1 MLEELGIDATVGRM
15 LCLDWV
21 TEEGES
27 DGALLFVYDG
37 GVMTSESIDL
47 PPVELRAV
55 QFVAPSELGH
65 WVSTAANVRR
75 AACALEA
82 IHSGSVIEIDRL
94 CGAPLEPAR

>member
-1 MLEELGIDATVGRM
+1 MLEELGIDATVG
-15 LCLDWV
+15 LDWV

-37 GVMTSESIDL
+37 GVMTSESIDRIVL